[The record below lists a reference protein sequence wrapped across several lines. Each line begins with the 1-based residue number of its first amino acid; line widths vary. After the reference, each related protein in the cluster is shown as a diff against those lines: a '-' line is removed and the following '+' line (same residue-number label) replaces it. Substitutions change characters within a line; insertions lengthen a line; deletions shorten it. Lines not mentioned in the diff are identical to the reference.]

1 MDELKIR
8 TKPGKKMVAA
18 AIRKLV
24 RSKCGIDLMI
34 KFAEDKDI
42 ELMIDDGAHLSI
54 SAEAD
59 ISKHDLEILKE
70 KLGL

>member
-1 MDELKIR
+1 MDEVKIR

-18 AIRKLV
+18 AIRKFV
-24 RSKCGIDLMI
+24 RSKCGIDLEI

-42 ELMIDDGAHLSI
+42 ELTLTDGVHLSI

-59 ISKHDLEILKE
+59 ISKKDLEILKE